1 MATDPVQQIRELE
14 HDTPLAMDLSATL
27 ARLAA
32 LPPSTEAPYLTVSLD
47 WRPEGS
53 APGRFEAPEPK
64 RSERR
69 APREEDGAPRRP
81 AWEQLRR
88 DLDET
93 VHSYG
98 PRGAAFESLTADME
112 RLTTYLDEEL
122 DPAATGVVVIA
133 CHHQGVFEPVPLD
146 LPVDSGF
153 TVGPIPSLRQ
163 LARAADDY
171 PPYAII
177 AADQRDA
184 VLWLM
189 EGQTWD
195 RGVELEASG
204 YPRKQQ
210 QGGWSQRRYQNRA
223 DERVEAFAR
232 TIAEETRRA
241 FEEVNAPV
249 KYEYLIVATA
259 EPMSTALNGAFHES
273 IKQRI
278 LGQLQLPI
286 EADITEIAAEAEPLI
301 EEAERK
307 REMEAVQAVR
317 DGVGAGGKGVAGA
330 QDTITA
336 LETGQ
341 VMTLVMNDDF
351 SQPGW
356 ADYTLPLYGVGSPP
370 REHPAGGDVANL
382 VPTMVEDE
390 VVRLAL
396 QIGAEVQ
403 LVRSAVPVG
412 AEEQAQIP
420 DADEPTPRSEAA
432 RALDE
437 LGGIGAI
444 LRYALDEGRPTAD
457 L

>member
-1 MATDPVQQIRELE
+1 MATDPVQQIREFE
-14 HDTPLAMDLSATL
+14 HDTPLAMDLKATL

-32 LPPSTEAPYLTVSLD
+32 LPPSTAARYLTVSLD

-81 AWEQLRR
+81 AWQVLRR
-88 DLDET
+88 DLGET
-93 VHSYG
+93 ITSYG

-122 DPAATGVVVIA
+122 DPAAQGIVVIA
-133 CHHQGVFEPVPLD
+133 CQHQGVFEPVPLD
-146 LPVDSGF
+146 VPVASGF
-153 TVGPIPSLRQ
+153 TIGPIPSLRQ
-163 LARAADDY
+163 LVRAADDY
-171 PPYAII
+171 PPYAIL

-184 VLWLM
+184 FLWLM
-189 EGQTWD
+189 EGHTWD
-195 RGVELEASG
+195 RGVQLEATG

-210 QGGWSQRRYQNRA
+210 QGGWSQRRYQSRA

-249 KYEYLIVATA
+249 PYEYLVIAANEQMFTLLNA
-259 EPMSTALNGAFHES
+259 ELHET
-273 IKQRI
+273 IRERV
-278 LGQLQLPI
+278 LGQITLPI
-286 EADITEIAAEAEPLI
+286 EANITELTAAAEPLV

-330 QDTITA
+330 VDTITA

-370 REHPAGGDVANL
+370 GEHPAGGDIANL
-382 VPTMVEDE
+382 MPTTVEDE

-396 QIGAEVQ
+396 QLGAEVQ

-412 AEEQAQIP
+412 AAEQEQIR

-444 LRYALDEGRPTAD
+444 LRYALDAGQPTAD

>member
-1 MATDPVQQIRELE
+1 MATDPVQQIQELE
-14 HDTPLAMDLSATL
+14 HDTPLAQDLTATL
-27 ARLAA
+27 SRLAV
-32 LPPSTEAPYLTVSLD
+32 LPPSPEAPYLTVSLD

-53 APGRFEAPEPK
+53 APGRFAPTEPK

-81 AWEQLRR
+81 AWQQLRR

-93 VHSYG
+93 VNSYG

-122 DPAATGVVVIA
+122 DPAAQGIVVVA
-133 CHHQGVFEPVPLD
+133 CQHQGVFEPIPLD
-146 LPVDSGF
+146 VPVVTGF
-153 TVGPIPSLRQ
+153 SIGPIPSLRP
-163 LARAADDY
+163 LVHAAEDY
-171 PPYAII
+171 PPYAIL
-177 AADQRDA
+177 AADQREA
-184 VLWLM
+184 FLWLM

-195 RGVELEASG
+195 RGVQLEATG

-249 KYEYLIVATA
+249 RYQYLIVAA
-259 EPMSTALNGAFHES
+259 DEPMFTALNGEFHET
-273 IKQRI
+273 IKERI
-278 LGQLQLPI
+278 LGQLHLPI
-286 EADITEIAAEAEPLI
+286 EANITEVTAAAEPLV
-301 EEAERK
+301 EEAERQ
-307 REMEAVQAVR
+307 REIEAVQAVR
-317 DGVGAGGKGVAGA
+317 DGAGAGGRGVAGA
-330 QDTITA
+330 EDTLTA
-336 LETGQ
+336 LQTGQ

-351 SQPGW
+351 SQAGW

-370 REHPAGGDVANL
+370 GEHPAGGDAASI
-382 VPTMVEDE
+382 VPTTVEDE
-390 VVRLAL
+390 AVRLAL
-396 QIGAEVQ
+396 QIGADVE

-412 AEEQAQIP
+412 QEEQEQIP
-420 DADEPTPRSEAA
+420 DADEPAPRSEAA
-432 RALDE
+432 RSLDE
-437 LGGIGAI
+437 MGGIGAI
-444 LRYALDEGRPTAD
+444 LRYALDEGQSTAD